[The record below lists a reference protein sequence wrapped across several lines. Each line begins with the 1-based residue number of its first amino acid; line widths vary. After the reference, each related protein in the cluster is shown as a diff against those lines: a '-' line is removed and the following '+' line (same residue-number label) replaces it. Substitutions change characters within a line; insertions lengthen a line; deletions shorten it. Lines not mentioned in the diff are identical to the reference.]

1 MRSFLEIKKHYNFT
15 AEDEKRLLGLS
26 PVMVDNVDKVVNSV
40 HDWIIQTD
48 VALKLFKNDTIMNH
62 IMNQVRKWFISLFS
76 GKYDSAF
83 YDYLIRIGQKHEKA
97 GVDPHFISRAMNIV
111 RNTCIDILS
120 KEIENSE
127 QRAGFLISLEK
138 ILDITLDIINASY
151 IEEEIKVYSPA
162 YRLKSRIV
170 GYGEIFSQ
178 FLNVTLVLGLIIVTL
193 AVVYLCGRDIYEIFV
208 GKLEQTIVTALGSVL
223 ILWVMLELINTEI
236 VHLKGGK
243 FKISV
248 FVGVALVTTIREV
261 MISTLK
267 HDSIEFIGALVA
279 SVLVIGIIYW
289 LVKKTEEEKR

>member
-111 RNTCIDILS
+111 RNKCIDILS

-178 FLNVTLVLGLIIVTL
+178 FLNMALVLGLIIVTL

-289 LVKKTEEEKR
+289 LVKRTEEEKR

>member
-1 MRSFLEIKKHYNFT
+1 MRSFIELKKHYNFT
-15 AEDEKRLLGLS
+15 AEDENRLSDLA
-26 PVMVDNVDKVVNSV
+26 PFMVEKVDRVVNNI

-48 VALKLFKNDTIMNH
+48 TALKLFKNESIMNH

-83 YDYLIRIGQKHEKA
+83 YDYLIRIGQKHERV
-97 GVDPHFISRAMNIV
+97 GVEPHFMHRAMNIV

-120 KEIENSE
+120 KEIEDSE
-127 QRAGFLISLEK
+127 QRAKYLISLEK
-138 ILDITLDIINASY
+138 ILDINLDIINASY

-162 YRLKSRIV
+162 YRIKSRLV

-178 FLNVTLVLGLIIVTL
+178 FLNMTLVFGLIVVTL
-193 AVVYLCGRDIYEIFV
+193 AVVYLCGRDIYVIFT

-236 VHLKGGK
+236 AHLRGGK

-261 MISTLK
+261 MIATLR
-267 HDSIEFIGALVA
+267 HDSIDFIASLVA

>member
-15 AEDEKRLLGLS
+15 SEDEKRLSALA
-26 PVMVDNVDKVVNSV
+26 PIMIDKVDKVVNSI

-48 VALKLFKNDTIMNH
+48 AAVKLFKNESIMNH
-62 IMNQVRKWFISLFS
+62 IMNQVRNWYISLFS
-76 GKYDSAF
+76 GRYDSVF

-111 RNTCIDILS
+111 RNTCVDILS
-120 KEIENSE
+120 KEIENIE
-127 QRAGFLISLEK
+127 QRTDHLISIEK
-138 ILDITLDIINASY
+138 LLDITLDIINSSY

-162 YRLKSRIV
+162 YRIKSKLV
-170 GYGEIFSQ
+170 SYGEIFSQ
-178 FLNVTLVLGLIIVTL
+178 ILNMTLVLGLIILTF
-193 AVVYLCGRDIYEIFV
+193 AVVYLCGSDIYQIFT

-236 VHLKGGK
+236 AHLRGGK

-267 HDSIEFIGALVA
+267 HDSIDFILSLVA
-279 SVLVIGIIYW
+279 SVLVIGIVYW
-289 LVKKTEEEKR
+289 LVKKIEEERK